1 MPEGTLVKEQVDCRS
16 PLGKTNWY
24 PGWDREKRQM
34 EEFVPLKDNEVVT
47 QRKYFWRSVPEYDVL
62 NLETNEGKGH
72 DKKLNLLFLGK
83 Y

>member
-1 MPEGTLVKEQVDCRS
+1 
-16 PLGKTNWY
+16 
-24 PGWDREKRQM
+24 M

-62 NLETNEGKGH
+62 NLEANEGKGH